1 MPGSPTHGAK
11 VLRASPP
18 GTRSCLPTAD
28 SFLHYIITILG
39 TWWWWGGEGGLL
51 HTILLLTSLLGERL
65 PASAFPE
72 AIPLTVLASSVGPLE
87 GRHLQTQEPGS
98 GPGCSNL
105 KST

>member
-1 MPGSPTHGAK
+1 M
-11 VLRASPP
+11 
-18 GTRSCLPTAD
+18 
-28 SFLHYIITILG
+28 
-39 TWWWWGGEGGLL
+39 
-51 HTILLLTSLLGERL
+51 ILLLTSLLGERL

-72 AIPLTVLASSVGPLE
+72 AIPLTVLASSVGPSE